1 MRTDFMARTIKNYD
15 KYERQ
20 KASASKKLRNA
31 VNKWNL
37 ANRQFNLEIQRYKAG
52 KIKHIRQQK
61 VLKMERAKIQYEKA
75 QKYYK
80 KVVG

>member
-1 MRTDFMARTIKNYD
+1 MITFFMARTIKNYD

-37 ANRQFNLEIQRYKAG
+37 ANRQFNLEIQRWKAG

-61 VLKMERAKIQYEKA
+61 VLKVDRAKIQYEKA